1 MNVDTFERLLKQAV
15 RDGKTIR
22 ELRIRVGKPVMIRME
37 DGENILFSDGTC
49 GAAEAYE
56 EKAKNAVFADREL
69 IRGILEICSSHSLYA
84 YEREIGQGFLTIRG
98 GHRVGIAGKAVWRR
112 ER

>member
-37 DGENILFSDGTC
+37 DGENTLFQTEPVEQRKLMKKKLRMQFSQTG
-49 GAAEAYE
+49 
-56 EKAKNAVFADREL
+56 
-69 IRGILEICSSHSLYA
+69 S
-84 YEREIGQGFLTIRG
+84 
-98 GHRVGIAGKAVWRR
+98 
-112 ER
+112 